1 MDPLSIDCRPAANRV
16 CVIFYV
22 TDENEA
28 KDAEERRREAKQQQ
42 ERGTGH
48 GAWGRLKWP
57 LSVVYF
63 RATLCTFPDN
73 SLGTLPAGLAP
84 T

>member
-1 MDPLSIDCRPAANRV
+1 MKMQKRS
-16 CVIFYV
+16 
-22 TDENEA
+22 EEK
-28 KDAEERRREAKQQQ
+28 KDISKDVA
-42 ERGTGH
+42 RGTV
-48 GAWGRLKWP
+48 ARGRLKWP

-63 RATLCTFPDN
+63 WATLCTFPDN

>member
-1 MDPLSIDCRPAANRV
+1 MCQMKLKMQKRS
-16 CVIFYV
+16 
-22 TDENEA
+22 EEK
-28 KDAEERRREAKQQQ
+28 KDISNNVAWETG
-42 ERGTGH
+42 GT

-63 RATLCTFPDN
+63 WATLCTFPDN